1 MYNMVKSFK
10 KMMTKAAN
18 LKLETKLRMSLICIN
33 IFFTAICSFGGM
45 QIVISRYDHLLYQSM
60 QTSSALVSHEFCSR
74 IEELITLS
82 NIVRADTTVQSIL
95 DEVNL
100 PRTHS
105 GSNYYSDLYATLQ
118 QHYLEYRHGYMKF
131 AAISCPRFVAYT
143 YGYIQDRPQPDR
155 LEALIKIAEEA
166 DGSAVWVT
174 DYTEEDYLYLVR
186 EIKKIE
192 NLKLNNLGTF
202 IVAIDMDKL
211 VEEVSQ
217 VSREYEG
224 SCWLLYYQDNL
235 VYASPELTG
244 DTLQEIQEEIKTY
257 GIVTINGKKY
267 FAIRGAMEDKEWG
280 DYLHLV
286 SYEDVFRSRKD
297 TLRIYLLLFL
307 AALILSCLT
316 LHVVVRK
323 VTKHIDLLVMRM
335 REFGNDSENPVP
347 SPYDYSARTDE
358 IGMLHRQFDNM
369 ADQIRTLVVENYRQ
383 QLLTKDAQLK
393 TLESQMNPHFLYNT
407 LDTINWRAKAIG
419 EKQISLIAESL
430 GHFLRMTLSKKSENF
445 SLREEIA
452 IIWYYMT
459 IQQQRF
465 DNRLQFTMNVP
476 PCYQDA
482 MVPKLSI
489 QPLLENAIHY
499 ALEQITDDCRIS
511 LTCNKTENILQIY
524 VKNSGSEFEENFLEK
539 RKTHEIH
546 EKGLGIALLNIQERI
561 QLLFGEEYGLKF
573 YNEGEYAVVKMEIP
587 YIPVKGEETNVED
600 DHCGR

>member
-10 KMMTKAAN
+10 KMIEKAAN
-18 LKLETKLRMSLICIN
+18 LKLETKLLLSLICMN
-33 IFFTAICSFGGM
+33 ILFTAICSFGGM
-45 QIVISRYDHLLYQSM
+45 QFVISRYDHLLYQSM

-95 DEVNL
+95 DEVDS
-100 PRTHS
+100 PQTHS

-118 QHYLEYRHGYMKF
+118 QHYLEYRHRYLKF

-143 YGYIQDRPQPDR
+143 YGYIQDRPQADR
-155 LEALIKIAEEA
+155 LDTLIGIAEEA

-202 IVAIDMDKL
+202 IVAVDMDKL

-217 VSREYEG
+217 VSREYNG
-224 SCWLLYYQDNL
+224 SCWILYYHDNL
-235 VYASPELTG
+235 VYASPELSG

-257 GIVTINGKKY
+257 GIVTVNGKKF

-286 SYEDVFRSRKD
+286 SYEEVFRSRKD
-297 TLRIYLLLFL
+297 TLQIYLFILF
-307 AALILSCLT
+307 AALILSSLT

-358 IGMLHRQFDNM
+358 IGMLHRQFDSM

-393 TLESQMNPHFLYNT
+393 TLEAQMNPHFLYNT
-407 LDTINWRAKAIG
+407 LDTINWRAKSIG

-430 GHFLRMTLSKKSENF
+430 GHFLRMTLSKNSENF
-445 SLREEIA
+445 SLKEEIA

-476 PCYQDA
+476 EYYQDA

-489 QPLLENAIHY
+489 QPLLENAVHY
-499 ALEQITDDCRIS
+499 ALEQITDDCLIC
-511 LTCNKTENILQIY
+511 LTCSKSEDILQIY
-524 VKNSGSEFEENFLEK
+524 VKNSGSEFEENLLEK
-539 RKTHEIH
+539 LQTHEIR

-561 QLLFGEEYGLKF
+561 QLLFGETYGLSF

-587 YIPVKGEETNVED
+587 YIPVKGEETDAEN
-600 DHCGR
+600 DHCG